1 LHKQAENLAFVI
13 KLRATARTAPA
24 IITLPYRDATSMLAA
39 DAAGEVL
46 GRMAARTSRPT
57 RRKVSHR
64 DHDFDSQQ
72 ASPANE
78 AVLTQD
84 LELDTLFSATA
95 GKDQFI
101 LEVAKDA
108 ILTAAND
115 LATLEYRQGAL
126 KDCPS
131 NPDIVR

>member
-1 LHKQAENLAFVI
+1 
-13 KLRATARTAPA
+13 
-24 IITLPYRDATSMLAA
+24 MLAA
-39 DAAGEVL
+39 GVAGEIL

-57 RRKVSHR
+57 RRTVSHW
-64 DHDFDSQQ
+64 DHDFDSQR

-78 AVLTQD
+78 ADLTQD
-84 LELDTLFSATA
+84 LELDTLFSAMA

-101 LEVAKDA
+101 LEVAKNA

-115 LATLEYRQGAL
+115 LATIEYRQGAL
-126 KDCPS
+126 KDCLS